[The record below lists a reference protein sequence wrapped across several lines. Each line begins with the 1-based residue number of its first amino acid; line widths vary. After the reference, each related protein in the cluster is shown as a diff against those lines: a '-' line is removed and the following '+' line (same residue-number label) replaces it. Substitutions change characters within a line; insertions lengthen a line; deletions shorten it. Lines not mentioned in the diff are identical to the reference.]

1 MDDVNPYLGLIVFI
15 LLLIVDI
22 VIYGFTVALGEI
34 SEGTYE
40 KDAENGDKK
49 AIKILKYA
57 EGIDRVRKTKQV
69 VLAFSYMILGTMQ
82 VRMIIAII
90 YNNVH
95 TEFIILRLLAG
106 VVASI
111 IVTMLYIAISMFA
124 IHRLACKQPQ
134 KWVKNTL
141 GAAGTIMTITKPI
154 VRSINY
160 IAKILVR
167 LCGIDPDEDLDNV
180 TEEDIMSMVNEG
192 HEQGVLLASEAE
204 MITNIFEFGDKEAKD
219 IMTHRKNIVA
229 IDGSIR
235 LTEVVHVMLAENYSR
250 FPVYDEEFDNI
261 IGIIHFRDVMKA
273 YEDTGNHAKTLK
285 ELKDIM
291 MEPHFIPETRNINV
305 LFKSMQSEKIHMEMV
320 VDEYGQLA
328 GVVTQEDILEE
339 IVGNILDE
347 HDEEE
352 ELIKKIGND
361 EYIMAGLT
369 ELEDIEDEI
378 NIEFEDEEYDT
389 LNGFLISKLDRI
401 PQEND
406 RAVVEYSGFRFKV
419 LEVKNKIIQK
429 VKVTKIEEPV
439 SEEPLSE

>member
-1 MDDVNPYLGLIVFI
+1 
-15 LLLIVDI
+15 
-22 VIYGFTVALGEI
+22 
-34 SEGTYE
+34 
-40 KDAENGDKK
+40 
-49 AIKILKYA
+49 
-57 EGIDRVRKTKQV
+57 
-69 VLAFSYMILGTMQ
+69 
-82 VRMIIAII
+82 
-90 YNNVH
+90 
-95 TEFIILRLLAG
+95 
-106 VVASI
+106 
-111 IVTMLYIAISMFA
+111 
-124 IHRLACKQPQ
+124 
-134 KWVKNTL
+134 
-141 GAAGTIMTITKPI
+141 
-154 VRSINY
+154 
-160 IAKILVR
+160 
-167 LCGIDPDEDLDNV
+167 
-180 TEEDIMSMVNEG
+180 
-192 HEQGVLLASEAE
+192 
-204 MITNIFEFGDKEAKD
+204 
-219 IMTHRKNIVA
+219 
-229 IDGSIR
+229 
-235 LTEVVHVMLAENYSR
+235 
-250 FPVYDEEFDNI
+250 
-261 IGIIHFRDVMKA
+261 
-273 YEDTGNHAKTLK
+273 
-285 ELKDIM
+285 M

-378 NIEFEDEEYDT
+378 DIEFEDEEYDT